1 MKKLSVLLAVLVIAG
16 LLITS
21 CAPASDPSPHR
32 GPGQGCRAHEGSRT
46 DQSA

>member
-21 CAPASDPSPHR
+21 CAPAATPAPTAA
-32 GPGQGCRAHEGSRT
+32 PGQGCRT
-46 DQSA
+46 DESA